1 MRIPLAAVALMVAAE
16 EDAFRDVAP
25 VELAQFL
32 AAEAELRETAPAA
45 FRAFLAAEGALWDAA
60 PEQFE
65 RWRDSEDRV
74 DPASEEG
81 QAAGVIAAI
90 EEHEMRKVAAVG
102 VDLFLAAEAVLREAA
117 PAALR
122 AFLVAEGA
130 LREAGPGRFAEWKNA
145 GEGVERVRT
154 TTMAAL
160 RKAAHQEGAA
170 PALFW
175 AWRDAVECLA
185 RIRGDWRGGDRPPG
199 SLSARSNAGD
209 GRVT

>member
-102 VDLFLAAEAVLREAA
+102 VDLFPGCGSRT
-117 PAALR
+117 PR
-122 AFLVAEGA
+122 S
-130 LREAGPGRFAEWKNA
+130 GPCGPS
-145 GEGVERVRT
+145 GV
-154 TTMAAL
+154 
-160 RKAAHQEGAA
+160 
-170 PALFW
+170 P
-175 AWRDAVECLA
+175 
-185 RIRGDWRGGDRPPG
+185 RGGRGAPGGRPGPVCRVEKTRARAWNG
-199 SLSARSNAGD
+199 SEQRQWPRCGKRPTRKGRPRRCFGHGGTRSNAWRGFVATGVGATARRD
-209 GRVT
+209 RCPPGRMRATGG